1 MYDFINYKFGDLDVI
16 GYSNKDIC
24 ICKCSC
30 KKLILVTEKKLLSG
44 RIKSCGHKK
53 NKKTEKDRLMRIYY
67 NMKSRCYDKKNP
79 TYKYYGKKGIKI
91 YKRWLDKE
99 KGFERFY
106 IWAIENGYKDNFSI
120 DRINNKKNY
129 TPKNCRWTDILTQNN
144 NKSNCRYIIYNNTK
158 LTIAQWCRKLKIS
171 RYEFLKKIKEKG
183 EQETIKNFL
192 EKL

>member
-1 MYDFINYKFGDLDVI
+1 
-16 GYSNKDIC
+16 
-24 ICKCSC
+24 
-30 KKLILVTEKKLLSG
+30 
-44 RIKSCGHKK
+44 
-53 NKKTEKDRLMRIYY
+53 MRIYY